1 MATRNRGASAQVK
14 SVFPPSHAARVR
26 PFWGLDPEV
35 TFLNHGSFGAC
46 PKPVLD
52 VQTAFRAQLERE
64 PVRFFLR
71 ECEALMIAAAE
82 ALGKLLGAHP
92 EDLAF
97 VSNATAGVNTV
108 LRSLHF
114 QPGDEILIA
123 EHGYNACNNA
133 ARFIA
138 EKSGARVV
146 VAPFSFPIA
155 ATEEVVDAILAKVT
169 PGKTK
174 LLLVDHITSPTA
186 IVLPVE
192 KIVQAMNER
201 GIDTLVDGAHAPGM
215 VPLDLNALGAA
226 YYTGNCHKWLC
237 APKGAAFVHVRRDKQ
252 QINDNEPLIR
262 PLSISH
268 GANAKIGKYKRFRL
282 EFDWTG
288 TTDPTP
294 WLSIPAAIDFLT
306 NLLPNGLVG
315 LREHNRAM
323 VLAARDE
330 LREIL
335 GTTLPIPDGMIGSMS
350 TLVLPTPKQTEKAS
364 EALLGIDPLQ
374 DRLFH
379 QYGIEV
385 PIIAMDPA
393 MTNWPGRFV
402 RISAQVYNDPE
413 DYRRLGKA
421 LAALLEH

>member
-1 MATRNRGASAQVK
+1 VK
-14 SVFPPSHAARVR
+14 PVFPESRAADVR
-26 PFWGLDPEV
+26 PFWALDPEI

-46 PKPVLD
+46 PKPVLE
-52 VQTAFRAQLERE
+52 VQSALRERLERE

-71 ECEALMIAAAE
+71 ECETLFGAASE
-82 ALGKLLGAHP
+82 ALGKLLGANP

-108 LRSLHF
+108 LRSLEF
-114 QPGDEILIA
+114 KSGDEILIA

-133 ARFIA
+133 ARFVA

-146 VAPFSFPIA
+146 VAPFPFPIVSPDQ
-155 ATEEVVDAILAKVT
+155 VVEAILARVT

-174 LLLVDHITSPTA
+174 LVLVDHITSPTGM
-186 IVLPVE
+186 VLPIE
-192 KIVQAMNER
+192 KIVSALNER
-201 GIDTLVDGAHAPGM
+201 GIDTLVDGAHALGM

-237 APKGAAFVHVRRDKQ
+237 APKGSAFLHVRKDKQ
-252 QINDNEPLIR
+252 QTNDELPLIR

-268 GANAKIGKYKRFRL
+268 GANAKIGKHNRFRL

-288 TTDPTP
+288 TADPTP
-294 WLSIPAAIDFLT
+294 WLAIPAAIDFLT
-306 NLLPNGLVG
+306 GLFPNGLTG

-323 VLAARDE
+323 VLAARQMLSDT
-330 LREIL
+330 L
-335 GTTLPIPDGMIGSMS
+335 GPPLPIPDEMIGSLA
-350 TLVLPTPKQTEKAS
+350 TLVLPNQTPPEQVS
-364 EALLGIDPLQ
+364 ETLLGIDPLQ
-374 DRLFH
+374 DRLFTKH
-379 QYGIEV
+379 KIEV
-385 PIIAMDPA
+385 PIIDINPPF
-393 MTNWPGRFV
+393 TNWPRRFV

-421 LAALLEH
+421 LLEELG

>member
-1 MATRNRGASAQVK
+1 MATGSRGAVAQVK
-14 SVFPPSHAARVR
+14 SVFPQSQAARVR
-26 PFWGLDPEV
+26 PFWGLDPEI

-46 PKPVLD
+46 PKSVLE
-52 VQTAFRAQLERE
+52 VQSAFRAQLERE

-71 ECEALMIAAAE
+71 ECEALMLAASE
-82 ALGKLLGAHP
+82 ALGKLLGANP
-92 EDLAF
+92 EDVAF

-108 LRSLHF
+108 LRSLEF
-114 QPGDEILIA
+114 KPGDEILIA

-133 ARFIA
+133 ARYVA
-138 EKSGARVV
+138 GKSGANVV
-146 VAPFSFPIA
+146 VAPFPFPIA
-155 ATEEVVDAILAKVT
+155 SANDVVEAILAKVT

-174 LLLVDHITSPTA
+174 LLLIDHITSPTG
-186 IVLPVE
+186 IVLPLE

-201 GIDTLVDGAHAPGM
+201 GVDTLVDGAHAPGM

-237 APKGAAFVHVRRDKQ
+237 APKGAAFLYVRKDKQ
-252 QINDNEPLIR
+252 QASDDEPLIR

-288 TTDPTP
+288 TADPTP
-294 WLSIPAAIDFLT
+294 WLSIPAAIEFLT
-306 NLLPNGLVG
+306 GLFPNGLAGV
-315 LREHNRAM
+315 REHNRAM
-323 VLAARDE
+323 ALAARE
-330 LREIL
+330 SLRETL
-335 GTTLPIPDGMIGSMS
+335 GTVLPIPDDMIGSLA
-350 TLVLPTPKQTEKAS
+350 TLVLPASKQSEKAP

-374 DRLFH
+374 DRLFAKH
-379 QYGIEV
+379 GIEV
-385 PIIAMDPA
+385 PIIAMEPA
-393 MTNWPGRFV
+393 LTNWPGRFV

-421 LAALLEH
+421 LAEELQL

>member
-1 MATRNRGASAQVK
+1 MNSGFPQSRAAQV
-14 SVFPPSHAARVR
+14 R
-26 PFWGLDPEV
+26 PHWGLDPNI

-46 PKPVLD
+46 PKPVLE
-52 VQTAFRAQLERE
+52 VQSAFRAQLERE

-71 ECEALMIAAAE
+71 ECEALMFAASE
-82 ALGKLLGAHP
+82 ALGKLLGANP

-108 LRSLHF
+108 LRSLQF
-114 QPGDEILIA
+114 APGDEILIA

-146 VAPFSFPIA
+146 VAPFPFPITSA
-155 ATEEVVDAILAKVT
+155 DEVVEAILAKVT

-174 LLLVDHITSPTA
+174 LLLIDHITSPTA
-186 IVLPVE
+186 IVLPIE
-192 KIVQAMNER
+192 KIIRVLNEL
-201 GIDTLVDGAHAPGM
+201 GIDTMVDGAHAPGM
-215 VPLDLNALGAA
+215 VPLDLNNLGAA

-237 APKGAAFVHVRRDKQ
+237 APKGAAFLHVRKDKQ
-252 QINDNEPLIR
+252 QANDDEPLIR

-294 WLSIPAAIDFLT
+294 WLCLPAAIEFLT
-306 NLLPNGLVG
+306 GLFPNGLIG

-323 VLAARDE
+323 ALAARNE
-330 LREIL
+330 LRETLRTI
-335 GTTLPIPDGMIGSMS
+335 LPIADEMIGSMA
-350 TLVLPTPKQTEKAS
+350 TMVLPTPRQVERAP

-385 PIIAMDPA
+385 PIIAMDPPL
-393 MTNWPGRFV
+393 TNWPGRFV

-421 LAALLEH
+421 LAEILEL

>member
-1 MATRNRGASAQVK
+1 MK
-14 SVFPPSHAARVR
+14 SVFPESQAARVR
-26 PFWGLDPEV
+26 PFWGLDPEI

-46 PKPVLD
+46 PKPVLE
-52 VQTAFRAQLERE
+52 VQSAFRTQLERE

-71 ECEALMIAAAE
+71 ECEALMIAASE

-114 QPGDEILIA
+114 EPGDEILIA

-138 EKSGARVV
+138 GKSGARVV
-146 VAPFSFPIA
+146 VTPFPFPLTSADEIV
-155 ATEEVVDAILAKVT
+155 EAILAKVT

-174 LLLVDHITSPTA
+174 LLLIDHITSPTA
-186 IVLPVE
+186 IVLPIE
-192 KIVQAMNER
+192 KIVRALNEL
-201 GIDTLVDGAHAPGM
+201 GIDTLIDGAHAPGM

-237 APKGAAFVHVRRDKQ
+237 APKGAAFLHVRKDKQ
-252 QINDNEPLIR
+252 QINDDEPLIR

-288 TTDPTP
+288 TTDPSP
-294 WLSIPAAIDFLT
+294 WLSIPAAIEFLT
-306 NLLPNGLVG
+306 GLFPDGFVG

-323 VLAARDE
+323 ALAARDE

-335 GTTLPIPDGMIGSMS
+335 GTTLPIADEMIGSMS
-350 TLVLPTPKQTEKAS
+350 TLVLPIPKQVEKAP

-374 DRLFH
+374 DRLFYKH
-379 QYGIEV
+379 GIEV
-385 PIIAMDPA
+385 PIIAIDPA
-393 MTNWPGRFV
+393 FTNWPGRFV

-421 LAALLEH
+421 LAAELQL